1 MTRVNFINVLS
12 YNLHY
17 HIAYKEVFRIAEI
30 QGADVIC
37 LQECNSEQ
45 LLPAF
50 GGYSLACKTK
60 HEDLGLAIYYRVDHV
75 RFIQSSCHMLHKS
88 FYEKLFQWNNER
100 ALVAEFC
107 DRQSRRNITIV
118 SLHATHLVASNSL
131 RRRQISEVF
140 RLLEHQNA
148 PVVIAGDYN
157 YPLFHSKLKNFIKG
171 REYEF
176 HTPPDATFKAR
187 KYKGK
192 FDFVSTKHVLSTQL
206 SVLPQGGSDH
216 SPIQALI
223 EY

>member
-1 MTRVNFINVLS
+1 MAYVNSINVLS

-17 HIAYKEVFRIAEI
+17 HLAYKEVFGVAKAQNIDI
-30 QGADVIC
+30 IC
-37 LQECNSEQ
+37 LQECNSRQ
-45 LLPAF
+45 LSPTI
-50 GGYSLACKTK
+50 GEYSLACKTN
-60 HEDLGLAIYYRVDHV
+60 HEDLGLAIYCRADRVKL
-75 RFIQSSCHMLHKS
+75 IKSSCHILHKS
-88 FYEKLFQWNNER
+88 FYEKLFRWSNER
-100 ALVAEFC
+100 ALVGEFY

-131 RRRQISEVF
+131 RRRQIGEVF
-140 RLLEHQNA
+140 CLFEHQNA
-148 PVVIAGDYN
+148 PVIIAGDYN
-157 YPLFHSKLKNFIKG
+157 YPLFHSKLKNFITEKK
-171 REYEF
+171 YEL

-192 FDFVSTKHVLSTQL
+192 FDFISTRHVLSARL